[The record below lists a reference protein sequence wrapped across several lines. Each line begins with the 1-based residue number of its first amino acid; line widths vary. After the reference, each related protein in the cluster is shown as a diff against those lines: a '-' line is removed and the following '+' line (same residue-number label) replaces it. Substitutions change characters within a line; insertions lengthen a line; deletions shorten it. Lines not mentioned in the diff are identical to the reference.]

1 MEAGPAGPLRGAE
14 TTDAALSA
22 IQTAGIVPVVVLDDA
37 DAAEP
42 LADALLDSGLH
53 CVEITMRTPA
63 GLPALRNLASRPGL
77 TVGAG
82 TVLDEEQV
90 DRCMEFGAGFVVSP
104 GFDDAVVARC
114 RTLGVPILPGTA
126 TASEILR
133 ARRRGLSAVK
143 FFPAESSGG
152 LPAIEALAAAIHG
165 IRFMPTGGIGPED
178 VERYLRSKAVL
189 AVGGSWVVPRELL
202 AQREWGEI
210 RNRCA
215 RAAQLAALYARPPE
229 QP

>member
-1 MEAGPAGPLRGAE
+1 MEASPAEPQRVVE

-22 IQTAGIVPVVVLDDA
+22 IETAGIVPVVVVDDA

-42 LADALLDSGLH
+42 MADALLDSGLH
-53 CVEITMRTPA
+53 CVEITLRTPI
-63 GLPALRNLASRPGL
+63 GLSALRTLTSRPGL

-82 TVLDEEQV
+82 TVLDVQQV
-90 DRCMEFGAGFVVSP
+90 DRCMESGARFVVSP
-104 GFDDAVVARC
+104 GFDDTVVARC
-114 RTLGVPILPGTA
+114 QTLGVPILPGTA

-152 LPAIEALAAAIHG
+152 LPAIEALASAING
-165 IRFMPTGGIGPED
+165 IRFMPTGGVGPED
-178 VERYLRSKAVL
+178 VGRYLRSKAVL
-189 AVGGSWVVPRELL
+189 AVGGSWVVPRDLL

-229 QP
+229 QL